1 MPVLPF
7 MKYKKLTIRK
17 WDDLLKLYRRFQR
30 SNRDWIFR
38 GQSKGGDRLTT
49 SLERIAKRFGIRFT
63 ELNDLE
69 DSLIRHFQRK
79 AHRYLAHVPDE
90 KDTVEWLA
98 LMRHHGA
105 PTRLMDWTYS
115 FFVALHFALGK
126 ADEDCAVWALDVD
139 WLVESAE
146 KRFPDEIR
154 ELQQEDA
161 RLKDPRFFE
170 LLFKGGSLDL
180 VYTLNPERL
189 NERLIIQQG
198 IFLTP
203 TNLKKSFE
211 ENFSGLLNRRDA
223 RDRLWKIRIKT
234 SVRSKKDILRN
245 LQGMNISDATL
256 FPGLDGFARS
266 LNALLA
272 TPDLL
277 KGRLPYQKKVSGRR
291 YV

>member
-1 MPVLPF
+1 
-7 MKYKKLTIRK
+7 
-17 WDDLLKLYRRFQR
+17 
-30 SNRDWIFR
+30 
-38 GQSKGGDRLTT
+38 
-49 SLERIAKRFGIRFT
+49 
-63 ELNDLE
+63 
-69 DSLIRHFQRK
+69 
-79 AHRYLAHVPDE
+79 
-90 KDTVEWLA
+90 
-98 LMRHHGA
+98 
-105 PTRLMDWTYS
+105 MDWTYS
-115 FFVALHFALGK
+115 FFVAMYFALEK
-126 ADEDCAVWALDVD
+126 ADQDCAVWALDVD

-146 KRFPDEIR
+146 KTFSEDIR
-154 ELQQEDA
+154 ELQQEDV
-161 RLKDPRFFE
+161 RLKSPRFFE
-170 LLFKGGSLDL
+170 LLKRESLGL

-203 TNLKKSFE
+203 TNLKKTFE
-211 ENFSGLLNRRDA
+211 ENFSTLLNRRDA
-223 RDRLWKIRIKT
+223 RGRLWKIRIKT

-245 LQGMNISDATL
+245 LQRMNINDATL